1 MKEFIFIGVYAVSCL
16 GINRVIYW
24 PVWIGIGLLVV
35 FFVGFDVVLK
45 KVEQRMTETKNQN
58 KINVQHCRPESEME
72 IQTVN
77 VEVKVVQNKNKHES

>member
-45 KVEQRMTETKNQN
+45 KVEQRMTETKN
-58 KINVQHCRPESEME
+58 
-72 IQTVN
+72 
-77 VEVKVVQNKNKHES
+77 